1 MVKIIISLMLFFVS
15 FIAVAQSDLDKIIV
29 TPNLKETTIHES
41 LNTVSVI
48 TKSEI
53 RNHGYKS
60 VDEILQHI
68 SSINIGSNGGYGQT
82 KSIFLRGTE
91 SNHTKVL
98 IDGVNLNPGTLGVPS
113 IQHISPH
120 IIERIEISK
129 SGMSTLYG
137 RDTIGGV
144 INIITNNKFDNDEVI
159 IEAGKDET
167 NKFGFNKNFSN
178 DLHNFAMSFIEL
190 QSDGYKAK
198 VNSTKN
204 HAYLNKNFNLG
215 YLYNKKNHNF
225 KINWYQS
232 VGNTEYDSFGTNLS
246 QDHKDSLLK
255 LSLTQK
261 YNNHKD
267 TFILLNKIN
276 KIDQKALNATDYTH
290 TKSTEFN
297 IHRNY
302 YNLFNTDTI
311 FGINVTNEKLSELS
325 YGTKFK
331 KENWIK
337 ELYFQSE
344 YQIKKSIFNFGTRY
358 VNHNVYGNFYSG
370 NINLGR
376 ALTDK
381 TKFIFAI
388 SKSFRPP
395 DGTDLYGYGGNSNL
409 EPEKSI
415 NSEISFK
422 TKLSNYNGLIITF
435 FNNNIKNLIESDG
448 TTMQNINNAKIQ
460 GLEMTY
466 YNKHGGLD
474 YKFDYTLLNAKDI
487 NNNTDLSRRPK
498 NKLTSKMSYNF
509 PKNHKLG
516 ISMISSDKSDNS
528 IYDSNILGGYTIFNL
543 TYLYDTI
550 DYTWKFNMNNILNK
564 KYRQAHNYNS
574 EGRSYYISFINNF

>member
-1 MVKIIISLMLFFVS
+1 MVKRIISIIIFSMSPIS
-15 FIAVAQSDLDKIIV
+15 FAQSDLDKIIV

-48 TKSEI
+48 TKDEI
-53 RNHGYKS
+53 KSYGYKS
-60 VDEILQHI
+60 VDEILKDI

-98 IDGVNLNPGTLGVPS
+98 INGVNLNPGTLGVPS

-129 SGMSTLYG
+129 NGMSTLYG

-144 INIITNNKFDNDEVI
+144 INIITTNKFDDDEII
-159 IEAGKDET
+159 IEVGKDKT
-167 NKFGFNKNFSN
+167 NKFGLNKSFSN
-178 DLHNFAMSFIEL
+178 DLHNFTISFIKL

-198 VNSTKN
+198 VTSTQN
-204 HAYLNKNFNLG
+204 HAYLNKNLNIT
-215 YLYNKKNHNF
+215 YLYNKKNNNV

-232 VGNTEYDSFGTNLS
+232 FGNTEYDSFGNNLN

-255 LSLTQK
+255 LDLTQK
-261 YNNHKD
+261 YKSHED

-276 KIDQKALNATDYTH
+276 KIDQKAINATDYSH
-290 TKSTEFN
+290 TKNIEFN
-297 IHRNY
+297 INRNY

-311 FGINVTNEKLSELS
+311 FGINLTNEKLSELS
-325 YGTKFK
+325 FGTKFK

-344 YQIKKSIFNFGTRY
+344 YQIKRSMFNFGSRY
-358 VNHNVYGNFYSG
+358 TNHNVYGNFYSG
-370 NINLGR
+370 NINFGH

-381 TKFIFAI
+381 TKFILSI
-388 SKSFRPP
+388 SKSFRSP

-409 EPEKSI
+409 DPEESI
-415 NSEISFK
+415 NSEVSFK
-422 TKLSNYNGLIITF
+422 TKLSNNNGLIITL
-435 FNNNIKNLIESDG
+435 FNNNIKNLIESNG
-448 TTMQNINNAKIQ
+448 TTMQNINKAKIQ

-466 YNKHGGLD
+466 YDKYRNLD
-474 YKFDYTLLNAKDI
+474 YKFDYTLLNAKDV

-498 NKLTSKMSYNF
+498 NKLTSKINYNF
-509 PKNHKLG
+509 KNNHKLG

-528 IYDSNILGGYTIFNL
+528 IYDSHVLGGYTIFNL
-543 TYLYDTI
+543 TYLYDNI
-550 DYTWKFNMNNILNK
+550 DYMWKFNVNNMLNK